1 MTTELLFMRYSA
13 VAITIIALV
22 NLVQLFFS
30 FYGINFMKKNANEN
44 SSTSEIN
51 FQKIMEDLDKLVQ
64 RKCFTA
70 YRRVLQPYV
79 SKALKNRPLINDKV
93 VNEIT
98 IQLTKEILTEMSD
111 AYRSKLEI
119 IYKAELI
126 EDIILELVYNTVT
139 EMAMKINKDSID
151 KMNFI
156 NNIGSI
162 NKRDFDN

>member
-1 MTTELLFMRYSA
+1 MTTELFIRYSA
-13 VAITIIALV
+13 VVLTIIAL
-22 NLVQLFFS
+22 NHLVQLFFS
-30 FYGINFMKKNANEN
+30 FYGINFMKKNVKEN

-51 FQKIMEDLDKLVQ
+51 YQKIMEDLDKLIQ

-70 YRRVLQPYV
+70 YRRALQPYV

-98 IQLTKEILTEMSD
+98 IQLTNEILNEMSD
-111 AYRSKLEI
+111 AYKSKLEI

-126 EDIILELVYNTVT
+126 KDIILELVYNTVT

-162 NKRDFDN
+162 NRRDFDN